1 MVDLPVEPGS
11 SGGYPSDMATRV
23 AMLETIAQNT
33 QVTLA
38 AIQQDMRELR
48 QMYAGMRQEI
58 DTKVGGLRQEMEI
71 QSGEL
76 RRAVQEQGAE
86 QRRVHDRD
94 FRLTFGAIIASTL
107 GLAALI
113 AHVAHWI

>member
-11 SGGYPSDMATRV
+11 SGAYPSDMATRL

-38 AIQQDMRELR
+38 GLQQDMRELR
-48 QMYAGMRQEI
+48 QTVERQYTGLRQELE
-58 DTKVGGLRQEMEI
+58 TKIGGLRQEMEF
-71 QSGEL
+71 QNGGLRQEL
-76 RRAVQEQGAE
+76 IE

-94 FRLTFGAIIASTL
+94 FRLTFGAIIASAL